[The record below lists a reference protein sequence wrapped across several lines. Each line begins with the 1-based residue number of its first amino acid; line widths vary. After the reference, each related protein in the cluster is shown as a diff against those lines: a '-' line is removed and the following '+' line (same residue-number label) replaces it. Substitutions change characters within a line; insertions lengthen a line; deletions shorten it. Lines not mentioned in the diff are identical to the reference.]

1 LTTCFWIPRLGMGA
15 ALLALFAF
23 MAACVFS
30 VSSAQAGLLTSA
42 WNFDNKDFT
51 ANPNEL
57 NATLSAESGYQ
68 IINQSHSA
76 PWALA
81 VPKLKTLTIT
91 FNPSGLSSF
100 ALSYYFEAKSS
111 QASSVQW
118 SYVANNGHSGNLGT
132 SLTAPSYYTLEW
144 VDFSSF
150 IVSGATSV
158 TLTAKAGTPGAI
170 MFDDISL
177 TAVPEPITY
186 ALGGFG
192 LIFVG
197 GSAGRFYLRRRCSA
211 TAS

>member
-1 LTTCFWIPRLGMGA
+1 
-15 ALLALFAF
+15 
-23 MAACVFS
+23 
-30 VSSAQAGLLTSA
+30 
-42 WNFDNKDFT
+42 
-51 ANPNEL
+51 
-57 NATLSAESGYQ
+57 
-68 IINQSHSA
+68 
-76 PWALA
+76 
-81 VPKLKTLTIT
+81 
-91 FNPSGLSSF
+91 
-100 ALSYYFEAKSS
+100 
-111 QASSVQW
+111 
-118 SYVANNGHSGNLGT
+118 VANNGHSGNLGT